1 MARAVEIHEPDDL
14 TWALGERR
22 LSVLRA
28 LAESERTSVAA
39 VDAAAGE
46 LGIKR
51 GHCYRLLRRFRAH
64 PAVLPRTLAGWKA
77 RAC

>member
-1 MARAVEIHEPDDL
+1 
-14 TWALGERR
+14 
-22 LSVLRA
+22 
-28 LAESERTSVAA
+28 VAA

-77 RAC
+77 HAC

>member
-1 MARAVEIHEPDDL
+1 VARAVEIHEPDDL

-39 VDAAAGE
+39 VDAAAG
-46 LGIKR
+46 GPGR
-51 GHCYRLLRRFRAH
+51 
-64 PAVLPRTLAGWKA
+64 
-77 RAC
+77 